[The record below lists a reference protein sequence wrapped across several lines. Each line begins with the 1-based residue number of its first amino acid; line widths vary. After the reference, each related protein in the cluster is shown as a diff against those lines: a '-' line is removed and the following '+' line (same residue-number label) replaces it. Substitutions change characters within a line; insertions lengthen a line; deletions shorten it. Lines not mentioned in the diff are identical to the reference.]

1 MEKVWVMEEK
11 EMNQK
16 FVFVYGSLLNKQ
28 KARKVV
34 SEESLN
40 SAIPAVLKG
49 YKRVYNKW
57 STRRK
62 GYVLN
67 IEKSRGHS
75 VLGLLIGPLSK
86 DELENIR
93 KRELWGKHYE
103 CVSVTVQTL
112 LNDKK
117 EVRALTS
124 IAKKRFLIKGKRI
137 SLDYEKIVRKG
148 IKDLSI
154 KFKMPEFIE
163 NYIHDTFDFEGQKIV
178 S

>member
-1 MEKVWVMEEK
+1 
-11 EMNQK
+11 MNQE

-28 KARKVV
+28 EAGEVF

-40 SAIPAVLKG
+40 GAIPAVLRG

-67 IEKSRGHS
+67 IEKSRVHS

-86 DELENIR
+86 DELENIG

-117 EVRALTS
+117 EARALTS
-124 IAKKRFLIKGKRI
+124 IAKKRFLIEGKKI
-137 SLDYEKIVRKG
+137 SLEYERIVRKG
-148 IKDLSI
+148 IEDLSI
-154 KFKMPEFIE
+154 KFQMPEFIE
-163 NYIHDTFDFEGQKIV
+163 NYMHDTFDFEGQKIV